1 MGNLNDTIAAIS
13 TAIGEAGI
21 AIVRMSG
28 DDSINI
34 IDKIFKSASGK
45 KMAEAENRK
54 FLYGHIVDGDKQ
66 IDEVLVVKMKGP
78 HSYTAEDIVEIH
90 CHGGVVSVK
99 RILNLIL
106 SKGARLA
113 EKGEF
118 TKRGFLNGRIDLTQA
133 EAVIDMIKA
142 KTDLSFDMGLNQLSG
157 ALSEVLNKL
166 KDELVSMQALIV
178 ANIDFPDEDIE
189 DAAYHDLIERSNKI
203 LDKMDNLLDNSKN
216 SRLLRDGINTVIL
229 GKPNVGKSS
238 LLNGLLKYDRA
249 IVTDIA
255 GTTRDIIEDYINLDG
270 VLLKITDTA
279 GIRET
284 DDEVERIG
292 VNIAREKL
300 KEADLVIA
308 IFDISRE
315 FDKDDEEILNLIKD
329 KKHITILNKDDLEQ
343 KISDEEIEKY
353 FKDDYLRL
361 SVMENESV
369 KKIENLIIDLFFDGE
384 LKISS
389 DSVLSNLRHINALK
403 EAKKSL
409 LEVNESL
416 KKKVFLDLI
425 EVDLE
430 NVIGHISEITGTIT
444 TEDILDRVFSDFC
457 IGKYKA
463 TI

>member
-28 DDSINI
+28 DNSINI
-34 IDKIFKSASGK
+34 IDKIFVSASGI
-45 KMAEAENRK
+45 KMADAENRK
-54 FLYGHIVDGDKQ
+54 FMYGHIFDDDKK

-113 EKGEF
+113 ERGEF

-133 EAVIDMIKA
+133 EAVIDMIKS
-142 KTDLSFDMGLNQLSG
+142 KTDISFDLGLNQLGG
-157 ALSEVLNKL
+157 ALTEVLNKL

-189 DAAYHDLIERSNKI
+189 DAAYNDLIDRSKKI
-203 LDKMDNLLDNSKN
+203 LEKMDNLLENSKN

-255 GTTRDIIEDYINLDG
+255 GTTRDVIEDYINLDG
-270 VLLKITDTA
+270 VLLKISDTA

-284 DDEVERIG
+284 DDEVEKIG

-300 KEADLVIA
+300 KDADLVIA
-308 IFDISRE
+308 IFDLSRD
-315 FDKDDEEILNLIKD
+315 FDQDDKEILKLIEN
-329 KKHITILNKDDLEQ
+329 KKHIIILNKDDLEQ
-343 KISDEEIEKY
+343 KITDKEIEKY

-361 SVMENESV
+361 SVMENKSV
-369 KKIENLIIDLFFDGE
+369 LKVEKLIIDLFFDGE
-384 LKISS
+384 LQISS
-389 DSVLSNLRHINALK
+389 ETVLSNLRHINALK
-403 EAKKSL
+403 EAKKDL
-409 LEVNESL
+409 IEVNESL
-416 KKKVFLDLI
+416 NKKVFLDLI

-430 NVIGHISEITGTIT
+430 NVIAHISEITGAIT

-457 IGKYKA
+457 IGK
-463 TI
+463 

>member
-1 MGNLNDTIAAIS
+1 MMGNLNDTIAAIS

-28 DDSINI
+28 EDSINI
-34 IDKIFKSASGK
+34 IDKIFVAASK
-45 KMAEAENRK
+45 IKMKDAENRK
-54 FLYGHIVDGDKQ
+54 FMYGHIYDDDKK

-106 SKGARLA
+106 SKGVRLA
-113 EKGEF
+113 ERGEF

-133 EAVIDMIKA
+133 EAVIDMIKS
-142 KTDLSFDMGLNQLSG
+142 KTDISFDLGLNQLGG
-157 ALSEVLNKL
+157 ALTEVLNKL

-189 DAAYHDLIERSNKI
+189 DAAYNDLIDRSKKI
-203 LDKMDNLLDNSKN
+203 LEKMENLLENSKN

-255 GTTRDIIEDYINLDG
+255 GTTRDVIEDYINLDG
-270 VLLKITDTA
+270 VLLKISDTA

-284 DDEVERIG
+284 DDEVEKIG

-300 KEADLVIA
+300 KDADLVIA
-308 IFDISRE
+308 IFDLSRD
-315 FDKDDEEILNLIKD
+315 FDQDDKEILKLIEN
-329 KKHITILNKDDLEQ
+329 KKHIIILNKDDLEQ
-343 KISDEEIEKY
+343 KITNEEIENY

-361 SVMENESV
+361 SVMENKSV
-369 KKIENLIIDLFFDGE
+369 LKVEKLIIDLFFDGE
-384 LKISS
+384 LQISS
-389 DSVLSNLRHINALK
+389 ETVLSNLRHINALK
-403 EAKKSL
+403 EAKKDL
-409 LEVNESL
+409 IEVNESL
-416 KKKVFLDLI
+416 NEKVFLDLI

-430 NVIGHISEITGTIT
+430 NVIAHISEITGAIT

-457 IGKYKA
+457 IGK
-463 TI
+463 

>member
-34 IDKIFKSASGK
+34 IDKIFVSASK
-45 KMAEAENRK
+45 VKMAEAENRK
-54 FLYGHIVDGDKQ
+54 FLSGHICDGDKK

-90 CHGGVVSVK
+90 CHGGIVSVK

-133 EAVIDMIKA
+133 EAVIDLIKA
-142 KTDLSFDMGLNQLSG
+142 KTDISFDLGLNQLGG

-189 DAAYHDLIERSNKI
+189 DAAYNDLLDRSNKI
-203 LDKMDNLLDNSKN
+203 LEKMDKLLENSKN

-255 GTTRDIIEDYINLDG
+255 GTTRDVIEDYINLDG
-270 VLLKITDTA
+270 VLLKISDTA

-284 DDEVERIG
+284 DDEVEKIG

-300 KEADLVIA
+300 KDADLVIA
-308 IFDISRE
+308 IFDISRD
-315 FDKDDEEILNLIKD
+315 FDQDDKEILKLIEN
-329 KKHITILNKDDLEQ
+329 KKHIIILNKDDLEQ
-343 KISDEEIEKY
+343 KISDDEIEKY

-369 KKIENLIIDLFFDGE
+369 MKVEKLIIDLFFDGE
-384 LKISS
+384 LQISS
-389 DSVLSNLRHINALK
+389 DTVLSNLRHINALR
-403 EAKKSL
+403 EAKKEL

-416 KKKVFLDLI
+416 NKRVFLDLI

-457 IGKYKA
+457 IGK
-463 TI
+463 

>member
-34 IDKIFKSASGK
+34 IDEIFKSASGK

-78 HSYTAEDIVEIH
+78 HSYTAEDIIEIH
-90 CHGGVVSVK
+90 CHGGVVSIK

-189 DAAYHDLIERSNKI
+189 DAAYNDLIERSHKI

-284 DDEVERIG
+284 EDEVEKIG

-384 LKISS
+384 LQISS
-389 DSVLSNLRHINALK
+389 NSVLSNLRHINALK

-457 IGKYKA
+457 IGK
-463 TI
+463 

>member
-34 IDKIFKSASGK
+34 IDKIFVSASGT

-54 FLYGHIVDGDKQ
+54 FLYGHICDGDKK

-133 EAVIDMIKA
+133 EAVIDLIKA
-142 KTDLSFDMGLNQLSG
+142 KTDISFDLGLNQLGG

-189 DAAYHDLIERSNKI
+189 DAAYNDLLDRSNKI
-203 LDKMDNLLDNSKN
+203 LEKMDKLLENSKN

-255 GTTRDIIEDYINLDG
+255 GTTRDVIEDYINLDG
-270 VLLKITDTA
+270 VLLKISDTA

-284 DDEVERIG
+284 EDEVEKIG

-300 KEADLVIA
+300 KDADLVIA
-308 IFDISRE
+308 IFDISRD
-315 FDKDDEEILNLIKD
+315 FDQDDKEILKLIEN
-329 KKHITILNKDDLEQ
+329 KKHIIILNKDDLEQ
-343 KISDEEIEKY
+343 KISDDEIKKY

-369 KKIENLIIDLFFDGE
+369 MKVEKLIIDLFFDGE
-384 LKISS
+384 LQISS
-389 DSVLSNLRHINALK
+389 DTVLSNLRHINALR
-403 EAKKSL
+403 EAKKEL

-416 KKKVFLDLI
+416 NKRVFLDLI

-457 IGKYKA
+457 IGK
-463 TI
+463 

>member
-1 MGNLNDTIAAIS
+1 MANLNDTIAAIS

-28 DDSINI
+28 DDSVNI
-34 IDKIFKSASGK
+34 IDKIFVSASGK

-54 FLYGHIVDGDKQ
+54 FLYGHIADGDKL

-142 KTDLSFDMGLNQLSG
+142 KTDISFDMGLNQLSG

-189 DAAYHDLIERSNKI
+189 DAAYHDLMERSDKI
-203 LDKMDNLLDNSKN
+203 LEKMDNLLDNSKN

-284 DDEVERIG
+284 DDEVEKIG

-308 IFDISRE
+308 IFDISRD

-329 KKHITILNKDDLEQ
+329 KKHITILNKDDLDQ

-384 LKISS
+384 LQISS
-389 DSVLSNLRHINALK
+389 DSILSNIRHINALK
-403 EAKKSL
+403 EAKKAL

-416 KKKVFLDLI
+416 KEKVFLDLI

-430 NVIGHISEITGTIT
+430 NVISHISEITGTIT

-457 IGKYKA
+457 IGK
-463 TI
+463 

>member
-1 MGNLNDTIAAIS
+1 MGNLNDAIAAIS

-34 IDKIFKSASGK
+34 IDKIFVSASGI
-45 KMAEAENRK
+45 KMADAENRK
-54 FLYGHIVDGDKQ
+54 FLYGHICDGDKK

-133 EAVIDMIKA
+133 EAVIDLIKA
-142 KTDLSFDMGLNQLSG
+142 KTDISFDLGLNQLGG

-189 DAAYHDLIERSNKI
+189 DAAYNDLLDRSNKI
-203 LDKMDNLLDNSKN
+203 LDKMDKLLENSKN

-255 GTTRDIIEDYINLDG
+255 GTTRDVIEDYINLDG
-270 VLLKITDTA
+270 VLLKISDTA

-284 DDEVERIG
+284 EDEVEKIG

-300 KEADLVIA
+300 KDADLVIA
-308 IFDISRE
+308 IFDLSRD
-315 FDKDDEEILNLIKD
+315 FDQDDKEILKLIEN
-329 KKHITILNKDDLEQ
+329 KKHIIILNKDDLEQ
-343 KISDEEIEKY
+343 KISDDEIEKY

-369 KKIENLIIDLFFDGE
+369 MKVEKLIIDLFFDGE
-384 LKISS
+384 LQISS
-389 DSVLSNLRHINALK
+389 DTVLSNLRHINALR
-403 EAKKSL
+403 EAKKEL

-416 KKKVFLDLI
+416 NKRVFLDLI

-430 NVIGHISEITGTIT
+430 NVIAHISEITGTIT

-457 IGKYKA
+457 IGK
-463 TI
+463 

>member
-1 MGNLNDTIAAIS
+1 MSNLNDTIAAIS

-28 DDSINI
+28 DDSVNI
-34 IDKIFKSASGK
+34 IDEIFVSASGK

-54 FLYGHIVDGDKQ
+54 FLYGHIADGDKL

-142 KTDLSFDMGLNQLSG
+142 KTDISFDMGLNQLSG

-189 DAAYHDLIERSNKI
+189 DAAYHDLMERSDKI
-203 LDKMDNLLDNSKN
+203 LEKMDNLLDNSKN

-284 DDEVERIG
+284 DDEVEKIG

-308 IFDISRE
+308 IFDISRD
-315 FDKDDEEILNLIKD
+315 FDKDDEEILNLIRD
-329 KKHITILNKDDLEQ
+329 KKHITILNKDDLDQ

-384 LKISS
+384 LQISS
-389 DSVLSNLRHINALK
+389 DSILSNIRHINALK
-403 EAKKSL
+403 EAKKAL

-416 KKKVFLDLI
+416 KEKVFLDLI

-430 NVIGHISEITGTIT
+430 NVIGNISEITGTIT

-457 IGKYKA
+457 IGK
-463 TI
+463 

>member
-21 AIVRMSG
+21 AIVRISG

-34 IDKIFKSASGK
+34 IDKIFVSASGT

-54 FLYGHIVDGDKQ
+54 FLYGHICDGDKK

-133 EAVIDMIKA
+133 EAVIDLIKA
-142 KTDLSFDMGLNQLSG
+142 KTDISFDLGLNQLGG

-189 DAAYHDLIERSNKI
+189 DAAYNDLLDRSNKI
-203 LDKMDNLLDNSKN
+203 LDKMDKLLENSKN

-255 GTTRDIIEDYINLDG
+255 GTTRDVIEDYINLDG
-270 VLLKITDTA
+270 VLLKISDTA

-284 DDEVERIG
+284 EDEVEKIG

-300 KEADLVIA
+300 KDADLVIA
-308 IFDISRE
+308 IFDISRD
-315 FDKDDEEILNLIKD
+315 FDQDDKEILKLIEN
-329 KKHITILNKDDLEQ
+329 KKHIIILNKDDLEQ
-343 KISDEEIEKY
+343 KISDDEIEKY

-369 KKIENLIIDLFFDGE
+369 MKVEKLIIDLFFDGE
-384 LKISS
+384 LQISS
-389 DSVLSNLRHINALK
+389 DTVLSNLRHINALR
-403 EAKKSL
+403 EAKKEL

-416 KKKVFLDLI
+416 NKRVFLDLI

-430 NVIGHISEITGTIT
+430 NVIAHISEITGTIT

-457 IGKYKA
+457 IGK
-463 TI
+463 

>member
-28 DDSINI
+28 DNSINI
-34 IDKIFKSASGK
+34 IDKIFVSASGI
-45 KMAEAENRK
+45 KMAGAENRK
-54 FLYGHIVDGDKQ
+54 FMYGHIFDGDKK

-106 SKGARLA
+106 SKGVRLA
-113 EKGEF
+113 ERGEF

-133 EAVIDMIKA
+133 EAVIDMIKS
-142 KTDLSFDMGLNQLSG
+142 KTDISFDLGLNQLGG
-157 ALSEVLNKL
+157 ALTEVLNKL

-189 DAAYHDLIERSNKI
+189 DAAYNDLIDRSKKI
-203 LDKMDNLLDNSKN
+203 LEKMENLLENSKN

-255 GTTRDIIEDYINLDG
+255 GTTRDVIEDYINLDG
-270 VLLKITDTA
+270 VLLKISDTA

-284 DDEVERIG
+284 DDEVEKIG

-300 KEADLVIA
+300 KDADLVIA
-308 IFDISRE
+308 IFDLSRD
-315 FDKDDEEILNLIKD
+315 FDQDDKEILKLIEN
-329 KKHITILNKDDLEQ
+329 KKHIIILNKDDLEK
-343 KISDEEIEKY
+343 KITDKEIEKY

-361 SVMENESV
+361 SVMENKSV
-369 KKIENLIIDLFFDGE
+369 LKVEKLIIDLFFDGE
-384 LKISS
+384 LQISS
-389 DSVLSNLRHINALK
+389 ETVLSNLRHINALK
-403 EAKKSL
+403 EAKKDL
-409 LEVNESL
+409 IEVNESL
-416 KKKVFLDLI
+416 NEKVFLDLI

-430 NVIGHISEITGTIT
+430 NVIAHISEITGAIT

-457 IGKYKA
+457 IGK
-463 TI
+463 

>member
-28 DDSINI
+28 DDSVNI
-34 IDKIFKSASGK
+34 IDEIFKSASGK

-54 FLYGHIVDGDKQ
+54 FLYGHIVDGDKL

-189 DAAYHDLIERSNKI
+189 DAAYHDLMDRSNKI
-203 LDKMDNLLDNSKN
+203 LDKMDNLLENSKN

-279 GIRET
+279 GIRDT
-284 DDEVERIG
+284 DDEVEKIG
-292 VNIAREKL
+292 VNIAIEKL

-343 KISDEEIEKY
+343 KISDEEIKKY

-384 LKISS
+384 LQISS
-389 DSVLSNLRHINALK
+389 DSVLSSLRHINALK
-403 EAKKSL
+403 EAKKAL

-416 KKKVFLDLI
+416 KQKVFLDLI

-457 IGKYKA
+457 IGK
-463 TI
+463 

>member
-118 TKRGFLNGRIDLTQA
+118 TKMGFLNGRIDLTQA

-284 DDEVERIG
+284 DDEVEKIG

-343 KISDEEIEKY
+343 KISDEEIKKY

-384 LKISS
+384 LQISS

-416 KKKVFLDLI
+416 KQKVFLDLI

-457 IGKYKA
+457 IGK
-463 TI
+463 

>member
-1 MGNLNDTIAAIS
+1 MANLNDTIAAIS

-28 DDSINI
+28 DDSVNI
-34 IDKIFKSASGK
+34 IDEIFVSASGK
-45 KMAEAENRK
+45 KMTEAENRK
-54 FLYGHIVDGDKQ
+54 FLYGHIADGDKL

-142 KTDLSFDMGLNQLSG
+142 KTDISFDMGLNQLSG

-189 DAAYHDLIERSNKI
+189 DAAYHDLMERSDKI
-203 LDKMDNLLDNSKN
+203 LEKMDNLLDNSKN

-284 DDEVERIG
+284 DDEVEKIG

-308 IFDISRE
+308 IFDISRD

-329 KKHITILNKDDLEQ
+329 KKHITILNKDDLDQ

-384 LKISS
+384 LQISS
-389 DSVLSNLRHINALK
+389 DSILSNIRHINALK
-403 EAKKSL
+403 EAKKAL

-416 KKKVFLDLI
+416 KEKVFLDLI

-457 IGKYKA
+457 IGK
-463 TI
+463 

>member
-21 AIVRMSG
+21 AIVRISG
-28 DDSINI
+28 EDSINI
-34 IDKIFKSASGK
+34 IDKIFVSASK
-45 KMAEAENRK
+45 IKMKDAENRK
-54 FLYGHIVDGDKQ
+54 FMYGHIYDEDKK

-133 EAVIDMIKA
+133 EAVIDLIKA
-142 KTDLSFDMGLNQLSG
+142 KTDISFDLGLNQLSG

-189 DAAYHDLIERSNKI
+189 DAAYNDLLYRSKKI
-203 LDKMDNLLDNSKN
+203 LDKIDNLLENSKN

-255 GTTRDIIEDYINLDG
+255 GTTRDVIEDYINLDG
-270 VLLKITDTA
+270 VLLKISDTA

-284 DDEVERIG
+284 DDEVEKIG

-300 KEADLVIA
+300 KDADLVIA
-308 IFDISRE
+308 IFDLSRD
-315 FDKDDEEILNLIKD
+315 FDEDDKEILKLIEN
-329 KKHITILNKDDLEQ
+329 KKHIIILNKDDLEQ

-369 KKIENLIIDLFFDGE
+369 MKVEKLIIDLFFDGE
-384 LKISS
+384 LQISS
-389 DSVLSNLRHINALK
+389 DTVLSNLRHINALR
-403 EAKKSL
+403 EAKKEL

-416 KKKVFLDLI
+416 NKRVFLDLI

-430 NVIGHISEITGTIT
+430 NVIAHISEITGTIT

-457 IGKYKA
+457 IGK
-463 TI
+463 

>member
-1 MGNLNDTIAAIS
+1 MANLNDTIAAIS

-28 DDSINI
+28 DDSVNI
-34 IDKIFKSASGK
+34 IDEIFVSASGK

-54 FLYGHIVDGDKQ
+54 FLYGHIADGDKL

-113 EKGEF
+113 ERGEF

-142 KTDLSFDMGLNQLSG
+142 KTDISFDMGLNQLSG

-189 DAAYHDLIERSNKI
+189 DAAYHDLMERSDKI
-203 LDKMDNLLDNSKN
+203 LEKMDNLLDNSKN

-284 DDEVERIG
+284 DDEVEKIG

-308 IFDISRE
+308 IFDISRD
-315 FDKDDEEILNLIKD
+315 FDKDDEEILNLIRD
-329 KKHITILNKDDLEQ
+329 KKHITILNKDDLDQ

-384 LKISS
+384 LQISS
-389 DSVLSNLRHINALK
+389 DSILSNIRHINALK
-403 EAKKSL
+403 EAKKAL

-416 KKKVFLDLI
+416 KEKVFLDLI

-430 NVIGHISEITGTIT
+430 NVISHISEITGTIT

-457 IGKYKA
+457 IGK
-463 TI
+463 

>member
-1 MGNLNDTIAAIS
+1 MSNLNDTIAAIS

-28 DDSINI
+28 DDSVNI
-34 IDKIFKSASGK
+34 IDEIFVSASGK

-54 FLYGHIVDGDKQ
+54 FLYGYIADGDKL

-142 KTDLSFDMGLNQLSG
+142 KTDISFDMGLNQLSG

-189 DAAYHDLIERSNKI
+189 DAAYHDLMERSDKI
-203 LDKMDNLLDNSKN
+203 LEKMDNLLDNSKN

-284 DDEVERIG
+284 DDEVEKIG

-308 IFDISRE
+308 IFDISRD

-329 KKHITILNKDDLEQ
+329 KKHITILNKDDLDQ

-353 FKDDYLRL
+353 FKDNYLRL

-384 LKISS
+384 LQISS
-389 DSVLSNLRHINALK
+389 DSILSNIRHINALK
-403 EAKKSL
+403 EAKKAL

-416 KKKVFLDLI
+416 KEKVFLDLI

-430 NVIGHISEITGTIT
+430 NVISHISEITGTIT

-457 IGKYKA
+457 IGK
-463 TI
+463 

>member
-34 IDKIFKSASGK
+34 IDEIFKSASGK

-189 DAAYHDLIERSNKI
+189 DAAYNDLIERSNKI
-203 LDKMDNLLDNSKN
+203 LDKMDSLLENSKN

-284 DDEVERIG
+284 EDEVEKIG

-384 LKISS
+384 LQISS

-403 EAKKSL
+403 EAKNSL

-416 KKKVFLDLI
+416 KQKVFLDLI

-457 IGKYKA
+457 IGK
-463 TI
+463 

>member
-34 IDKIFKSASGK
+34 IDKIFVSASGV

-54 FLYGHIVDGDKQ
+54 FLYGHICDGDKK

-133 EAVIDMIKA
+133 EAVIDLIKA
-142 KTDLSFDMGLNQLSG
+142 KTDISFDLGLNQLGG

-189 DAAYHDLIERSNKI
+189 DAAYNDLLDRSNKI
-203 LDKMDNLLDNSKN
+203 LDKMDKLLENSKN

-255 GTTRDIIEDYINLDG
+255 GTTRDVIEDYINLDG
-270 VLLKITDTA
+270 VLLKISDTA

-284 DDEVERIG
+284 EDEVEKIG

-300 KEADLVIA
+300 KDADLVIA
-308 IFDISRE
+308 IFDISRD
-315 FDKDDEEILNLIKD
+315 FDQDDKEILKLIEN
-329 KKHITILNKDDLEQ
+329 KKHIIILNKDDLEQ
-343 KISDEEIEKY
+343 KISDDEIEKY

-369 KKIENLIIDLFFDGE
+369 MKVEKLIIDLFFDGE
-384 LKISS
+384 LQISS
-389 DSVLSNLRHINALK
+389 DTVLSNLRHINALR
-403 EAKKSL
+403 EAKKEL

-416 KKKVFLDLI
+416 NKRVFLDLI

-430 NVIGHISEITGTIT
+430 NVIAHISEITGTIT

-457 IGKYKA
+457 IGK
-463 TI
+463 

>member
-178 ANIDFPDEDIE
+178 ANIDFPDKDIE
-189 DAAYHDLIERSNKI
+189 DAAYNDLIERSNKI

-284 DDEVERIG
+284 EDEVEKIG

-384 LKISS
+384 LQISS

-457 IGKYKA
+457 IGK
-463 TI
+463 

>member
-34 IDKIFKSASGK
+34 IDEIFISASGK

-54 FLYGHIVDGDKQ
+54 FLYGHIADGDKL

-189 DAAYHDLIERSNKI
+189 DAAYNDLIERSNKI
-203 LDKMDNLLDNSKN
+203 LEKMDDLLDNSKN

-284 DDEVERIG
+284 DDEVEKIG

-329 KKHITILNKDDLEQ
+329 KKHITILNKDDLDQ

-384 LKISS
+384 LQISS

-403 EAKKSL
+403 EAKKAL

-416 KKKVFLDLI
+416 KQKVFLDLI

-457 IGKYKA
+457 IGK
-463 TI
+463 

>member
-34 IDKIFKSASGK
+34 IDKIFVSASK
-45 KMAEAENRK
+45 VKMAEAENRK
-54 FLYGHIVDGDKQ
+54 FLYGHICDGDKK

-133 EAVIDMIKA
+133 EAVIDLIKA
-142 KTDLSFDMGLNQLSG
+142 KTDISFDLGLNQLGG

-189 DAAYHDLIERSNKI
+189 DAAYNDLLDRSNKI
-203 LDKMDNLLDNSKN
+203 LDKMDKLLENSKN

-255 GTTRDIIEDYINLDG
+255 GTTRDVIEDYINLDG
-270 VLLKITDTA
+270 VLLKISDTA

-284 DDEVERIG
+284 EDEVEKIG

-300 KEADLVIA
+300 KDADLVIA
-308 IFDISRE
+308 IFDISRD
-315 FDKDDEEILNLIKD
+315 FDQDDKEILKLIEN
-329 KKHITILNKDDLEQ
+329 KKRIIILNKDDLEQ
-343 KISDEEIEKY
+343 KISNDEIEKY

-369 KKIENLIIDLFFDGE
+369 MKVEKLIIDLFFDGE
-384 LKISS
+384 LQISS
-389 DSVLSNLRHINALK
+389 DTVLSNLRHINALR
-403 EAKKSL
+403 EAKKEL
-409 LEVNESL
+409 LEVNERL
-416 KKKVFLDLI
+416 NKRVFLDLI

-430 NVIGHISEITGTIT
+430 NVIAHISEITGTIT

-457 IGKYKA
+457 IGK
-463 TI
+463 

>member
-34 IDKIFKSASGK
+34 IDKIFVSASK
-45 KMAEAENRK
+45 VKMAEAENRK
-54 FLYGHIVDGDKQ
+54 FLYGHICDGDKK

-133 EAVIDMIKA
+133 EAVIDLIKA
-142 KTDLSFDMGLNQLSG
+142 KTDISFDLGLNQLGG

-189 DAAYHDLIERSNKI
+189 DAAYNDLLDRSNKI
-203 LDKMDNLLDNSKN
+203 LDKMDKLLENSKN

-255 GTTRDIIEDYINLDG
+255 GTTRDVIEDYINLDG
-270 VLLKITDTA
+270 VLLKISDTA

-284 DDEVERIG
+284 EDEVEKIG

-300 KEADLVIA
+300 KDADLVIA
-308 IFDISRE
+308 IFDISRD
-315 FDKDDEEILNLIKD
+315 FDQDDKEILKLIEN
-329 KKHITILNKDDLEQ
+329 KKHIIILNKDDLEQ
-343 KISDEEIEKY
+343 KISDDEIEKY

-369 KKIENLIIDLFFDGE
+369 MKVEKLIIDLFFDGE
-384 LKISS
+384 LQISS
-389 DSVLSNLRHINALK
+389 DTVLSNLRHINALR
-403 EAKKSL
+403 EAKKEL

-416 KKKVFLDLI
+416 NKRVFLDLI

-430 NVIGHISEITGTIT
+430 NVIAHISEITGTIT

-457 IGKYKA
+457 IGK
-463 TI
+463 

>member
-1 MGNLNDTIAAIS
+1 MANLNDTIAAIS

-28 DDSINI
+28 DDSVNI
-34 IDKIFKSASGK
+34 IDEIFVSASGK

-54 FLYGHIVDGDKQ
+54 FLYGHIADGDKL
-66 IDEVLVVKMKGP
+66 IDEVLVVKMRGP

-142 KTDLSFDMGLNQLSG
+142 KTDISFDMGLNQLSG

-189 DAAYHDLIERSNKI
+189 DAAYHDLMERSDKI
-203 LDKMDNLLDNSKN
+203 LEKMDNLLDNSKN

-284 DDEVERIG
+284 DDEVEKIG

-308 IFDISRE
+308 IFDISRD

-329 KKHITILNKDDLEQ
+329 KKHITILNKDDLDQ

-384 LKISS
+384 LQISS
-389 DSVLSNLRHINALK
+389 DSILSNIRHINALK
-403 EAKKSL
+403 EAKKAL

-416 KKKVFLDLI
+416 KEKVFLDLI

-430 NVIGHISEITGTIT
+430 NVISHISEITGTIT

-457 IGKYKA
+457 IGK
-463 TI
+463 

>member
-34 IDKIFKSASGK
+34 IDKIFVSASK
-45 KMAEAENRK
+45 VKMAEAENRK
-54 FLYGHIVDGDKQ
+54 FLYGHICDGDKK

-133 EAVIDMIKA
+133 EAVIDLIKA
-142 KTDLSFDMGLNQLSG
+142 KTDISFDLGLNQLGG

-189 DAAYHDLIERSNKI
+189 DAAYNDLLGRSNKI
-203 LDKMDNLLDNSKN
+203 LDKMDKLLENSKN

-255 GTTRDIIEDYINLDG
+255 GTTRDVIEDYINLDG
-270 VLLKITDTA
+270 VLLKISDTA

-284 DDEVERIG
+284 EDEVEKIG

-300 KEADLVIA
+300 KDADLVIA
-308 IFDISRE
+308 IFDLSRD
-315 FDKDDEEILNLIKD
+315 FDQDDKEILKLIEN
-329 KKHITILNKDDLEQ
+329 KKHIIILNKDDLEQ
-343 KISDEEIEKY
+343 KISDDEIEKY

-369 KKIENLIIDLFFDGE
+369 MKVEKLIIDLFFDGE
-384 LKISS
+384 LQISS
-389 DSVLSNLRHINALK
+389 DTVLSNLRHINALR
-403 EAKKSL
+403 EAKKEL

-416 KKKVFLDLI
+416 NKRVFLDLI

-430 NVIGHISEITGTIT
+430 NVIAHISEITGTIT

-457 IGKYKA
+457 IGK
-463 TI
+463 

>member
-34 IDKIFKSASGK
+34 IDKIFVSASK
-45 KMAEAENRK
+45 VKMAEAENRK
-54 FLYGHIVDGDKQ
+54 FLYGHICDGDKK

-133 EAVIDMIKA
+133 EAVIDLIKA
-142 KTDLSFDMGLNQLSG
+142 KTDISFDLGLNQLGG

-189 DAAYHDLIERSNKI
+189 DAAYNDLLDRSNKI
-203 LDKMDNLLDNSKN
+203 LEKMDKLLENSKN

-255 GTTRDIIEDYINLDG
+255 GTTRDVIEDYINLDG
-270 VLLKITDTA
+270 VLLKISDTA

-284 DDEVERIG
+284 EDEVEKIG

-300 KEADLVIA
+300 KDADLVIA
-308 IFDISRE
+308 IFDLSRD
-315 FDKDDEEILNLIKD
+315 FDQDDKEILKLIEN
-329 KKHITILNKDDLEQ
+329 KKHIIILNKDDLEQ
-343 KISDEEIEKY
+343 KISDDEIKKY

-369 KKIENLIIDLFFDGE
+369 MKVEKLIIDLFFDGE
-384 LKISS
+384 LQISS
-389 DSVLSNLRHINALK
+389 DTVLSNLRHINALR
-403 EAKKSL
+403 EAKKEL

-416 KKKVFLDLI
+416 NKRVFLDLI

-430 NVIGHISEITGTIT
+430 NVIAHISEITGTIT

-457 IGKYKA
+457 IGK
-463 TI
+463 

>member
-28 DDSINI
+28 EDSINI
-34 IDKIFKSASGK
+34 IDKIFVSASK
-45 KMAEAENRK
+45 IKMKDAENRK
-54 FLYGHIVDGDKQ
+54 FMYGHIYDDDKK

-133 EAVIDMIKA
+133 EAVIDLIKA
-142 KTDLSFDMGLNQLSG
+142 KTDISFDLGLNQLSG

-189 DAAYHDLIERSNKI
+189 DAAYNDLLDRSKKI
-203 LDKMDNLLDNSKN
+203 LDKIDNLLENSKN

-255 GTTRDIIEDYINLDG
+255 GTTRDVIEDYINLDG
-270 VLLKITDTA
+270 VLLKISDTA

-284 DDEVERIG
+284 DDEVEKIG

-300 KEADLVIA
+300 KDADLVIA
-308 IFDISRE
+308 IFDLSRD
-315 FDKDDEEILNLIKD
+315 FDDDDKEILKLIEN
-329 KKHITILNKDDLEQ
+329 KKHIIILNKDDLEQ

-369 KKIENLIIDLFFDGE
+369 MKVEKLIIELFFDGE
-384 LKISS
+384 LQISS
-389 DSVLSNLRHINALK
+389 DTVLSNLRHINALR
-403 EAKKSL
+403 EAKKEL

-416 KKKVFLDLI
+416 NKRVFLDLI

-430 NVIGHISEITGTIT
+430 NVIAHISEITGTIT

-457 IGKYKA
+457 IGK
-463 TI
+463 

>member
-28 DDSINI
+28 EDSINI
-34 IDKIFKSASGK
+34 IDKIFVAASK
-45 KMAEAENRK
+45 IKMKDAENRK
-54 FLYGHIVDGDKQ
+54 FMYGHIYDDDKK

-133 EAVIDMIKA
+133 EAVIDLIKA
-142 KTDLSFDMGLNQLSG
+142 KTDISFDLGLNQLSG

-189 DAAYHDLIERSNKI
+189 DAAYNDLLDRSKKI
-203 LDKMDNLLDNSKN
+203 LDKIDNLLENSKN

-255 GTTRDIIEDYINLDG
+255 GTTRDVIEDYINLDG
-270 VLLKITDTA
+270 VLLKISDTA

-284 DDEVERIG
+284 DDEVEKIG

-300 KEADLVIA
+300 KDADLVIA
-308 IFDISRE
+308 IFDLSRD
-315 FDKDDEEILNLIKD
+315 FDEDDKEILKLIEN
-329 KKHITILNKDDLEQ
+329 KKHIIILNKDDLEQ

-369 KKIENLIIDLFFDGE
+369 MKVEKLIIDLFFDGE
-384 LKISS
+384 LQISS
-389 DSVLSNLRHINALK
+389 DTVFSNLRHINALR
-403 EAKKSL
+403 EAKKEL

-416 KKKVFLDLI
+416 NKRVFLDLI

-430 NVIGHISEITGTIT
+430 NVIAHISEITGTIT

-457 IGKYKA
+457 IGK
-463 TI
+463 

>member
-34 IDKIFKSASGK
+34 IDKIFVSASGT

-54 FLYGHIVDGDKQ
+54 FLYGHICDGDKK

-133 EAVIDMIKA
+133 EAVIDLIKA
-142 KTDLSFDMGLNQLSG
+142 KTDISFDLGLNQLGG

-189 DAAYHDLIERSNKI
+189 DAAYNDLLDRSNKI
-203 LDKMDNLLDNSKN
+203 LEKMDKLLENSKN
-216 SRLLRDGINTVIL
+216 SRLSRDGINTVIL

-255 GTTRDIIEDYINLDG
+255 GTTRDVIEDYINLDG
-270 VLLKITDTA
+270 VLLKISDTA

-284 DDEVERIG
+284 EDEVEKIG

-300 KEADLVIA
+300 KDADLVIA
-308 IFDISRE
+308 IFDLSRD
-315 FDKDDEEILNLIKD
+315 FDQDDKEILKLIEN
-329 KKHITILNKDDLEQ
+329 KKHIIILNKDDLEQ
-343 KISDEEIEKY
+343 KISDDEIEKY

-369 KKIENLIIDLFFDGE
+369 MKVEKLIIDLFFDGE
-384 LKISS
+384 LQISS
-389 DSVLSNLRHINALK
+389 DTVLSNLRHINALR
-403 EAKKSL
+403 EAKKEL

-416 KKKVFLDLI
+416 NKRVFLDLI

-430 NVIGHISEITGTIT
+430 NVIAHISEITGTIT

-457 IGKYKA
+457 IGK
-463 TI
+463 

>member
-1 MGNLNDTIAAIS
+1 MANLNDTIAAIS

-28 DDSINI
+28 DDSVNI
-34 IDKIFKSASGK
+34 IDKIFVSASGK

-54 FLYGHIVDGDKQ
+54 FLYGHIADGDKL

-142 KTDLSFDMGLNQLSG
+142 KTDISFDMGLNQLSG

-189 DAAYHDLIERSNKI
+189 DAAYHDLMERLDKI
-203 LDKMDNLLDNSKN
+203 LEKMDNLLDNSKN

-284 DDEVERIG
+284 DDEVEKIG

-308 IFDISRE
+308 IFDISRD

-329 KKHITILNKDDLEQ
+329 KKHITILNKDDLDQ

-384 LKISS
+384 LQISS
-389 DSVLSNLRHINALK
+389 DSILSNIRHINALK
-403 EAKKSL
+403 EAKKAL

-416 KKKVFLDLI
+416 KEKVFLDLI

-430 NVIGHISEITGTIT
+430 NVISHISEITGTIT

-457 IGKYKA
+457 IGK
-463 TI
+463 

>member
-1 MGNLNDTIAAIS
+1 MSNLNDTIAAIS

-28 DDSINI
+28 DDSVNI
-34 IDKIFKSASGK
+34 IDKIFVSASGK

-54 FLYGHIVDGDKQ
+54 FLYGHIADGDKL
-66 IDEVLVVKMKGP
+66 IDEVLVVKMKGL

-142 KTDLSFDMGLNQLSG
+142 KTDISFDMGLNQLSG

-189 DAAYHDLIERSNKI
+189 DAAYHDLMERSDKI
-203 LDKMDNLLDNSKN
+203 LEKMDNLLDNSKN

-284 DDEVERIG
+284 DDEVEKIG

-308 IFDISRE
+308 IFDISRD

-329 KKHITILNKDDLEQ
+329 KKHITILNKDDLDQ
-343 KISDEEIEKY
+343 KISDKEIEKY

-384 LKISS
+384 FQISS
-389 DSVLSNLRHINALK
+389 DSILSNIRHINALK
-403 EAKKSL
+403 EAKKAL

-416 KKKVFLDLI
+416 KEKVFLDLI

-430 NVIGHISEITGTIT
+430 NVISHISEITGTIT

-457 IGKYKA
+457 IGK
-463 TI
+463 

>member
-189 DAAYHDLIERSNKI
+189 DAAYNDLIERSNKI

-284 DDEVERIG
+284 DDEVEKIG

-343 KISDEEIEKY
+343 KISDEEIKKY

-369 KKIENLIIDLFFDGE
+369 KKIEDLIIDLFFDGE
-384 LKISS
+384 LQISS

-416 KKKVFLDLI
+416 KQKVFLDLI

-430 NVIGHISEITGTIT
+430 NVIGYISEITGTIT

-457 IGKYKA
+457 IGK
-463 TI
+463 

>member
-78 HSYTAEDIVEIH
+78 HSYTAEDIIEIH

-189 DAAYHDLIERSNKI
+189 DAAYNDLIERSNKI

-284 DDEVERIG
+284 DDEVEKIG

-343 KISDEEIEKY
+343 KISDEEIKKY

-384 LKISS
+384 LQISS

-457 IGKYKA
+457 IGK
-463 TI
+463 

>member
-1 MGNLNDTIAAIS
+1 MT
-13 TAIGEAGI
+13 
-21 AIVRMSG
+21 
-28 DDSINI
+28 
-34 IDKIFKSASGK
+34 
-45 KMAEAENRK
+45 
-54 FLYGHIVDGDKQ
+54 
-66 IDEVLVVKMKGP
+66 GP
-78 HSYTAEDIVEIH
+78 
-90 CHGGVVSVK
+90 
-99 RILNLIL
+99 
-106 SKGARLA
+106 
-113 EKGEF
+113 F
-118 TKRGFLNGRIDLTQA
+118 
-133 EAVIDMIKA
+133 
-142 KTDLSFDMGLNQLSG
+142 
-157 ALSEVLNKL
+157 
-166 KDELVSMQALIV
+166 
-178 ANIDFPDEDIE
+178 
-189 DAAYHDLIERSNKI
+189 
-203 LDKMDNLLDNSKN
+203 
-216 SRLLRDGINTVIL
+216 
-229 GKPNVGKSS
+229 
-238 LLNGLLKYDRA
+238 
-249 IVTDIA
+249 TDIA

-284 DDEVERIG
+284 EDEVEKIG

-329 KKHITILNKDDLEQ
+329 KNHITILNKDDLEQ

-384 LKISS
+384 LQISS

-457 IGKYKA
+457 IGK
-463 TI
+463 

>member
-28 DDSINI
+28 EDSINI
-34 IDKIFKSASGK
+34 IDKIFVAASK
-45 KMAEAENRK
+45 IKMKDAENRK
-54 FLYGHIVDGDKQ
+54 FMYGHIYDDDKK

-106 SKGARLA
+106 SKGVRLA

-133 EAVIDMIKA
+133 EAVIDLIKA
-142 KTDLSFDMGLNQLSG
+142 KTDISFDLGLNQLSG

-189 DAAYHDLIERSNKI
+189 DAAYNDLLDRSKKI
-203 LDKMDNLLDNSKN
+203 LDKIDNLLENSKN

-255 GTTRDIIEDYINLDG
+255 GTTRDVIEDYINLDG
-270 VLLKITDTA
+270 VLLKISDTA

-284 DDEVERIG
+284 DDEVEKIG

-300 KEADLVIA
+300 KDADLVIA
-308 IFDISRE
+308 IFDLSRD
-315 FDKDDEEILNLIKD
+315 FDEDDKEILKLIEN
-329 KKHITILNKDDLEQ
+329 KKHIIILNKDDLEQ

-369 KKIENLIIDLFFDGE
+369 MKVEKLIIDLFFDGE
-384 LKISS
+384 LQISS
-389 DSVLSNLRHINALK
+389 DTVLSNLRHINALREARK
-403 EAKKSL
+403 EL

-416 KKKVFLDLI
+416 NKRVFLDLI

-430 NVIGHISEITGTIT
+430 NVIAHISEITGTIT

-457 IGKYKA
+457 IGK
-463 TI
+463 

>member
-34 IDKIFKSASGK
+34 IDKIFVSASGI
-45 KMAEAENRK
+45 KMADAENRK
-54 FLYGHIVDGDKQ
+54 FLYGHICDGDKK

-133 EAVIDMIKA
+133 EAVIDLIKA
-142 KTDLSFDMGLNQLSG
+142 KTDISFDLGLNQLGG

-189 DAAYHDLIERSNKI
+189 DAAYNDLLDRSNKI
-203 LDKMDNLLDNSKN
+203 LEKMDKLLENSKN

-255 GTTRDIIEDYINLDG
+255 GTTRDVIEDYINLDG
-270 VLLKITDTA
+270 VFLKISDTA

-284 DDEVERIG
+284 EDEVEKIG

-300 KEADLVIA
+300 KDADLVIA
-308 IFDISRE
+308 IFDISRD
-315 FDKDDEEILNLIKD
+315 FDQNDKEILKLIEN
-329 KKHITILNKDDLEQ
+329 KKHIIILNKDDLEQ
-343 KISDEEIEKY
+343 KISDDEIEKY

-369 KKIENLIIDLFFDGE
+369 MKVEKLIIDLFFDGE
-384 LKISS
+384 LQTSS
-389 DSVLSNLRHINALK
+389 DTVLSNLRHINALR
-403 EAKKSL
+403 EAKKEL

-416 KKKVFLDLI
+416 NKRVFLDLI

-430 NVIGHISEITGTIT
+430 NVIAHISEITGTIT

-457 IGKYKA
+457 IGK
-463 TI
+463 

>member
-34 IDKIFKSASGK
+34 IDKIFVSASGT

-54 FLYGHIVDGDKQ
+54 FLYGHICDGDKK

-99 RILNLIL
+99 RILNLIW

-133 EAVIDMIKA
+133 EAVIDLIKA
-142 KTDLSFDMGLNQLSG
+142 KTDISFDLGLNQLGG

-189 DAAYHDLIERSNKI
+189 DAAYNDLLDRSNKI
-203 LDKMDNLLDNSKN
+203 LEKMDKLLENSKN

-255 GTTRDIIEDYINLDG
+255 GTTRDVIEDYINLDG
-270 VLLKITDTA
+270 VLLKISDTA

-284 DDEVERIG
+284 EDEVEKIG

-300 KEADLVIA
+300 KDADLVIA
-308 IFDISRE
+308 IFDISRN
-315 FDKDDEEILNLIKD
+315 FDQDDKEILKLIEN
-329 KKHITILNKDDLEQ
+329 KKHIIILNKDDLEQ
-343 KISDEEIEKY
+343 KISDDEIEKY
-353 FKDDYLRL
+353 FKDNYLRL

-369 KKIENLIIDLFFDGE
+369 MKVEKLIIDLFFDGE
-384 LKISS
+384 LQISS
-389 DSVLSNLRHINALK
+389 DTVLSNLRHINALR
-403 EAKKSL
+403 EAKKEL
-409 LEVNESL
+409 LEVNENL
-416 KKKVFLDLI
+416 NKRVFLDLI

-430 NVIGHISEITGTIT
+430 NVIAHISEITGTIT

-457 IGKYKA
+457 IGK
-463 TI
+463 

>member
-28 DDSINI
+28 DNSINI
-34 IDKIFKSASGK
+34 IDKIFVSASGI
-45 KMAEAENRK
+45 KMADAENRK
-54 FLYGHIVDGDKQ
+54 FMYGHIFDGDKK

-106 SKGARLA
+106 SKGVRLA
-113 EKGEF
+113 ERGEF

-133 EAVIDMIKA
+133 EAVIDMIKS
-142 KTDLSFDMGLNQLSG
+142 KTDISFDLGLNQLGG
-157 ALSEVLNKL
+157 ALTEVLNKL

-189 DAAYHDLIERSNKI
+189 DAAYNNLIDRSKKI
-203 LDKMDNLLDNSKN
+203 LEKMDNLLENSKN

-255 GTTRDIIEDYINLDG
+255 GTTRDVIEDYINLDG
-270 VLLKITDTA
+270 VLLKISDTA

-284 DDEVERIG
+284 DDEVEKIG

-300 KEADLVIA
+300 KDADLVIA
-308 IFDISRE
+308 IFDLSRD
-315 FDKDDEEILNLIKD
+315 FDQDDKEILKLIEN
-329 KKHITILNKDDLEQ
+329 KKHIIILNKDDLEQ
-343 KISDEEIEKY
+343 KITDKEIEKY

-361 SVMENESV
+361 SVMENKSV
-369 KKIENLIIDLFFDGE
+369 LKVEKLIIDLFFDGE
-384 LKISS
+384 LQISS
-389 DSVLSNLRHINALK
+389 ETVLSNLRHINALK
-403 EAKKSL
+403 EAKKDL

-416 KKKVFLDLI
+416 NEKVFLDLI

-430 NVIGHISEITGTIT
+430 NVIAHISEITGAIT

-457 IGKYKA
+457 IGK
-463 TI
+463 

>member
-1 MGNLNDTIAAIS
+1 MANLNDTIAAIS

-21 AIVRMSG
+21 AIVRISG
-28 DDSINI
+28 DDSVNI
-34 IDKIFKSASGK
+34 IDEIFVSASGK

-54 FLYGHIVDGDKQ
+54 FLYGHIADGDKL

-142 KTDLSFDMGLNQLSG
+142 KTDISFDMGLNQLSG

-189 DAAYHDLIERSNKI
+189 DAAYHDLMERSDKI
-203 LDKMDNLLDNSKN
+203 LEKMDNLLDNSKN

-284 DDEVERIG
+284 DDEVEKIG

-308 IFDISRE
+308 IFDISRD

-329 KKHITILNKDDLEQ
+329 KKHITILNKDDLDQ

-384 LKISS
+384 LQISS
-389 DSVLSNLRHINALK
+389 DSILSNIRHINALK
-403 EAKKSL
+403 EAKKAL

-416 KKKVFLDLI
+416 KEKVFLDLI

-457 IGKYKA
+457 IGK
-463 TI
+463 